1 MSEMSDA
8 ELEARA
14 CRVVAD
20 VLGVAAD
27 QVTLAT
33 SHESVEEWDSMAM
46 INLVMALEAEFGVTL
61 GVDDAAKLV
70 SVRAVIE
77 TVKAAG
83 GK

>member
-1 MSEMSDA
+1 MNGD
-8 ELEARA
+8 LEDRA

-20 VLGVAAD
+20 VLGVAPD
-27 QVTLAT
+27 KVTLDT

-70 SVRAVIE
+70 SVRAVLD
-77 TVKAAG
+77 TVKTAG